1 MFQDVSAFSFLTASF
16 RPLLPNAGVAGSS
29 RLPFPLSLFLF
40 FFLLLFLGND
50 QRLCYSLRTGRG
62 KKALN
67 IIDTNSCIWSCGKP
81 APSERCLVLKR
92 WRKSEK
98 KQCFPPPPPTRT
110 LLREREREKKEKRK
124 RSLSTQ
130 VPTVIECKFLKED
143 KHLPWQTPLERAG
156 ITHTTERL

>member
-1 MFQDVSAFSFLTASF
+1 MKKNNAF
-16 RPLLPNAGVAGSS
+16 RP
-29 RLPFPLSLFLF
+29 RLPP
-40 FFLLLFLGND
+40 G
-50 QRLCYSLRTGRG
+50 
-62 KKALN
+62 
-67 IIDTNSCIWSCGKP
+67 P
-81 APSERCLVLKR
+81 
-92 WRKSEK
+92 
-98 KQCFPPPPPTRT
+98 